1 MTNPEQTNPEKATEE
16 AAKEAAQ
23 EMVQGDGPESV
34 ETVEETEDQAQPVA
48 SLETQ
53 LEQALAEVERFKD
66 AALRAEAEMQ
76 NVRRRA
82 ERDVEGAHKYGLERL
97 ISNLLPVVDS
107 LEKAVESAEQAGG
120 DKPSATE
127 KAIVE
132 GVGLCQKM
140 LLDLLAKEGVTSVD
154 PEGEP
159 FDPNLHQAMSI
170 VENPDV
176 EPNSVVHVVQK
187 GYRLNER
194 LVRPAMVMV
203 SKAPSAP

>member
-1 MTNPEQTNPEKATEE
+1 MTNPEQTNPEKETA
-16 AAKEAAQ
+16 
-23 EMVQGDGPESV
+23 QGDGPESVSV
-34 ETVEETEDQAQPVA
+34 ETVEETEDQTQPLA
-48 SLETQ
+48 SLEDQ
-53 LEQALAEVERFKD
+53 LEQALAEVEKFKD

-82 ERDVEGAHKYGLERL
+82 ERDVEGAHKYGLERF
-97 ISNLLPVVDS
+97 ISSLLPVVDS

-140 LLDLLAKEGVTSVD
+140 LLDLLAKEGVTRVD

>member
-1 MTNPEQTNPEKATEE
+1 MTNPEQTNPEKETA
-16 AAKEAAQ
+16 
-23 EMVQGDGPESV
+23 QGDGPESVSV
-34 ETVEETEDQAQPVA
+34 ETVEETEDQTQPLA
-48 SLETQ
+48 SLEDQ
-53 LEQALAEVERFKD
+53 LEQALAEVEKFKD

-82 ERDVEGAHKYGLERL
+82 ERDVEGAHKYGLERF
-97 ISNLLPVVDS
+97 ISSLLPVVDS
-107 LEKAVESAEQAGG
+107 LEKAVESAEQACG

-140 LLDLLAKEGVTSVD
+140 LLDLLAKEGVTRVD

>member
-1 MTNPEQTNPEKATEE
+1 MTNPDQTNPEKTAQE
-16 AAKEAAQ
+16 AAKETA
-23 EMVQGDGPESV
+23 QGDGPGSVAV
-34 ETVEETEDQAQPVA
+34 ETVEQAEDQAQPVV
-48 SLETQ
+48 SLEAQ
-53 LEQALAEVERFKD
+53 LEQALAEVEKFKD

-82 ERDVEGAHKYGLERL
+82 ERDVEGAHKYGLERF
-97 ISNLLPVVDS
+97 IANLLPVVDS

-127 KAIVE
+127 KAIIE

-140 LLDLLAKEGVTSVD
+140 LLDVLAKEGVTRVD